1 MPISVPVSS
10 KKFLTNQG
18 ENTLSQRLETIL
30 PGMRSFDCLVG
41 YFFISGFFRL
51 YPALELV
58 EKIRILIGLKNEQ
71 AVCGLLQIARDPAA
85 EAAQSTAEIR
95 RILGGMVRSELVQAD
110 DLLCIETGFRK
121 FIEWIRSGK
130 LTVKLYREQNIH
142 AKVYILTPAQP
153 LPDVN
158 HGYVI
163 TGSSNFSY
171 SGLQGHLEFNVLLNE
186 PEDHDYALHRFN
198 ELWVDAV
205 DVRDVHETILQVVE
219 QESPFAFFTPYKL
232 YLKFLAEY
240 FRDYLGDRSR
250 LNPENL
256 PANFRKLQYREDAVF
271 TAQQMLKTY
280 GGVFIADIVG
290 LGKTFISA
298 LLALQLDGR
307 CLVIAPPSLLDENSP
322 GSRTKAEVESGTLF
336 LSSASSLEQ
345 RQAVIANFDA
355 NSHEENDD
363 YRILVTTDV
372 LAESVNL
379 HRSATVIN
387 YDIPWNPSRLMQQ
400 VGRVNRVGTK
410 FKTILTYN
418 FFPKDEGNDEIA
430 LTEAAKAKI
439 YAFITL
445 LGNDA
450 RLLTGD
456 EEITSHNLF
465 DRINSRKA
473 AEGDPAK
480 PKSELKYLRLI
491 LEVKEQ
497 QPEWFQRI
505 LALPRKARK
514 FFRAHSG
521 QDCAE
526 GINLQ
531 HDSGTD
537 INSSFSTVLP
547 EVYLPQSTTA
557 IAYRTN
563 SYPAEGHLTTRY
575 GHARCNLLI
584 MAL

>member
-256 PANFRKLQYREDAVF
+256 PANFRKLKYQEDAVF

-280 GGVFIADIVG
+280 GGVFIADVVG

-336 LSSASSLEQ
+336 FSSASSPEQ
-345 RQAVIANFDA
+345 RQAVIAN
-355 NSHEENDD
+355 
-363 YRILVTTDV
+363 
-372 LAESVNL
+372 
-379 HRSATVIN
+379 
-387 YDIPWNPSRLMQQ
+387 
-400 VGRVNRVGTK
+400 
-410 FKTILTYN
+410 
-418 FFPKDEGNDEIA
+418 
-430 LTEAAKAKI
+430 
-439 YAFITL
+439 
-445 LGNDA
+445 
-450 RLLTGD
+450 
-456 EEITSHNLF
+456 TSHNLF

-473 AEGDPAK
+473 AEGNPAE

-491 LEVKEQ
+491 LDVKEQ

-505 LALPRKARK
+505 LALPRKLRK

-563 SYPAEGHLTTRY
+563 TYPAGGHLATRY
-575 GHARCNLLI
+575 GYARCNLLI